1 MLSKKRRFIMTIS
14 SEIIASIIGGFGFL
28 GSCASG
34 LACSDGVRRMYQPI
48 LKVTN
53 EYANTKD
60 FVVPLRQGWVWVF
73 GNKMPDTM
81 EHFYLNMALINKVAH
96 VSERAGLRSALFV
109 GTIESVVAFFR
120 SWQGSNER
128 PWVVDIMEGGLRGSL
143 MGCLASA
150 TLRQDKE
157 YSGVQMVTGTVIGF
171 VTGMLASF
179 AGSVSG
185 YIVKK
190 VLDKSNTNPNK

>member
-1 MLSKKRRFIMTIS
+1 MTIS
-14 SEIIASIIGGFGFL
+14 SEALSAIVGGFGFL
-28 GSCASG
+28 GSCG
-34 LACSDGVRRMYQPI
+34 VGYGCSEGVRRMFEPI

-53 EYANTKD
+53 QYANTDD
-60 FVVPLRQGWVWVF
+60 FVVPLRQGLSWVF
-73 GNKMPDTM
+73 GNKMPDTVQ
-81 EHFYLNMALINKVAH
+81 HFYVNMALINKVAH

-109 GTIESVVAFFR
+109 GTVESVIAFFR
-120 SWQGSNER
+120 SWQGNSER

-143 MGCLASA
+143 IGCLASA

-185 YIVKK
+185 FVIKK
-190 VLDKSNTNPNK
+190 ALSK